1 MDILASEI
9 QNYNMVGDVQQA
21 SGDIKLQPV
30 AEKREGQYV
39 EGQYVEGQSSLV
51 CNKNNEIAVGIRVQ
65 SNIDTPLMLTRD
77 YSVLLMQCY
86 INLLCTD
93 IPLMW
98 LASH

>member
-30 AEKREGQYV
+30 EEKREDNMWKGNM
-39 EGQYVEGQSSLV
+39 EGQSSLV